1 MTTVNEAVKAYLA
14 DRQSELSDSSIQNH
28 RYQLTRFREWCG
40 GAGEL
45 NHVEEIKPIVLSK
58 FRRYRSNSIN
68 SNTMYNQLGVVRLF
82 LRFANRMQW
91 VEESVPESIVLPSRS
106 GRSRDSSIDPDRI
119 TGILDDLERY
129 EYASLNHVILSL
141 LWTASF
147 RIGGLR
153 ALDVQDVYVRDRWVD
168 VVHRPDEGTPLKNT
182 SESEREV
189 NLHGWVCDMLRA
201 WIDDRRPDSTDSNGR
216 EPLVATDHG
225 RMARSSIRERV
236 YRLTACGGLGDGCE
250 CGSDPITDCDDVVS
264 PHDVRRSSISA
275 WLDDKTNPELLS
287 GRVDTSVPTMKRH
300 YDVRSETDKREL
312 RRDAFDM

>member
-45 NHVEEIKPIVLSK
+45 NHVEEIDPLDLSK

-68 SNTMYNQLGVVRLF
+68 SNTMYNQLGVVRMF

-91 VEESVPESIVLPSRS
+91 VDESVPESIVLPTRS

-189 NLHGWVCDMLRA
+189 NLHGWVCDLIRA
-201 WIDDRRPDSTDSNGR
+201 WIDDRRPDSTDSFGR

-287 GRVDTSVPTMKRH
+287 GRVDTSVSTMKRH